1 MTLTL
6 RAVAASDLGLI
17 RPNNED
23 TVHAGTRLIA
33 VADGMGGAPAGDLAS
48 GIVMRWLARLDA
60 ADQADPAAALADA
73 IEAANRE
80 VGESARADPAREG
93 MGTTVTALFL
103 QAGELTLLHVG
114 DSRGYR
120 LRAGALER
128 LTRDE
133 TFVQA
138 LVDEGIIS
146 AEQARTHPHRSVVTQ
161 AVQGGP
167 LHPVIRPV
175 DAAAGDRLLVCS
187 DGLSDVV
194 PDGEIERA
202 LVACPDLDEC
212 ARYLVGLARA
222 AGGPDNITVVVADLA
237 GC

>member
-6 RAVAASDLGLI
+6 RAVAASDLGLS

-23 TVHAGTRLIA
+23 AVHAGGRLIA

-48 GIVMRWLARLDA
+48 GIVMRWLAPLDGG
-60 ADQADPAAALADA
+60 DPADPAAALAAA
-73 IEAANRE
+73 IEGANQE
-80 VGESARADPAREG
+80 VRATAQADPAREG
-93 MGTTVTALFL
+93 MGTTVTALYL
-103 QAGELTLLHVG
+103 QAGALTLLHVG

-120 LRAGALER
+120 LRAGTLER

-138 LVDEGIIS
+138 LVDEGIIT
-146 AEQARTHPHRSVVTQ
+146 AEQARTHPHRSLVTQ

-167 LHPVIRPV
+167 LHPVIQQVP
-175 DAAAGDRLLVCS
+175 AQPGDRLLVCS

-194 PDGEIERA
+194 PDEEIERVLA
-202 LVACPDLDEC
+202 GYPDPAGC
-212 ARYLVGLARA
+212 AQQLIELAREG
-222 AGGPDNITVVVADLA
+222 GGPDNITVVVGDLT
-237 GC
+237 GD